1 MCKGTADG
9 AEAGLDG
16 KQCGM
21 SSWVTPTVRS
31 RTLTGLTT
39 QGYCKDDQLSPV
51 RYLTQEVMPQV
62 AHTGHEASEKSSLC

>member
-31 RTLTGLTT
+31 
-39 QGYCKDDQLSPV
+39 
-51 RYLTQEVMPQV
+51 
-62 AHTGHEASEKSSLC
+62 GHSLDSLHRVTAKMISYRL